1 MVHFLPRVLNMTYEC
16 EHCGEFISGKSYRV
30 TSIESGVKLLDMIV
44 CYSCF
49 IESQKLGLQAEELDS
64 IGESQSSTHIS
75 SLRQRLHGSLNRS
88 TRPTHGT
95 R

>member
-1 MVHFLPRVLNMTYEC
+1 MVHFLPRLFNVTYEC
-16 EHCGEFISGKSYRV
+16 EHCGEFISGKFYRV

-64 IGESQSSTHIS
+64 IGESQSTIS
-75 SLRQRLHGSLNRS
+75 SFRQRRHGSLNRS